1 MLDVSCLGNY
11 NTFVMCDAGHLPAT
25 CAVVDMTD
33 EGLHAALSALS
44 AVYTRLLLQLDLV
57 QGLNSF
63 YTVLIYDIM

>member
-1 MLDVSCLGNY
+1 
-11 NTFVMCDAGHLPAT
+11 MCDAGHLPAT